1 MLATLDTII
10 AIVIVLLVLS
20 LIVQSIQ
27 SLIKK
32 LLKLKSN
39 VVFDSMQDLFKYIE
53 VEKLVGKTPQE
64 LVDQVTKEFEKLGR
78 VSLIRKNPMLDSI
91 AKGDLQK
98 ILEKKSINEE
108 TDCPPPAG
116 SLRVRFDFD
125 IFQGDDLA
133 VNVQRT

>member
-1 MLATLDTII
+1 VGRDVAFPFEECSSD
-10 AIVIVLLVLS
+10 
-20 LIVQSIQ
+20 
-27 SLIKK
+27 
-32 LLKLKSN
+32 LK
-39 VVFDSMQDLFKYIE
+39 
-53 VEKLVGKTPQE
+53 
-64 LVDQVTKEFEKLGR
+64 
-78 VSLIRKNPMLDSI
+78 
-91 AKGDLQK
+91 K